1 MLPELGE
8 QGSNVFVVARP
19 GTVGARRVERGRA
32 GTPQLLDALLG
43 GEAEP
48 TSDVDGELRTLTITA
63 IQPGKFQPRH
73 TMSPDK
79 LEELSASIK
88 AQGVIQP
95 VVVREI
101 GRDRFELI
109 AGERRWR
116 AAQKAG
122 LAEIP
127 AVVRKVPDQA
137 VVAMALI
144 ENIQRE
150 NLSPLEEAQALSRLI
165 EEFHLTHQETAD
177 AVGRSRAAVS
187 NLLRLLD
194 LPAEVKRLLDE
205 RKLDMGHARALA
217 ALPEARAT
225 ELALEAAE
233 HGWSVRELEEAARRP
248 EAGAKKPVPKK
259 AGARDPNIAALERDL
274 AEKLATRVVIAHAKN
289 GRGKLVIHYH
299 SVDELDG
306 ILEKLN

>member
-1 MLPELGE
+1 MAAKKRGLG
-8 QGSNVFVVARP
+8 
-19 GTVGARRVERGRA
+19 RG
-32 GTPQLLDALLG
+32 LDALLG
-43 GEAEP
+43 GDAEP
-48 TSDVDGELRTLTITA
+48 VQTSNADGELRTLEIQA
-63 IQPGKFQPRH
+63 IQPGRYQPRH
-73 TMSPDK
+73 AMDPERLD
-79 LEELSASIK
+79 ELAASIK

-101 GRDRFELI
+101 SKGRFELI

-122 LAEIP
+122 LSEIP
-127 AVVRKVPDQA
+127 ALVKVVADQA

-165 EEFHLTHQETAD
+165 DEFHLTQQETAD
-177 AVGRSRAAVS
+177 AVGRSRPAVS

-194 LPAEVKRLLDE
+194 LPAEIKRLLDE

-217 ALPEARAT
+217 TLPEARAT
-225 ELALEAAE
+225 ALALEAAE
-233 HGWSVRELEEAARRP
+233 QGWSVRELEEAARRADAP
-248 EAGAKKPVPKK
+248 PKGKAKKPGP
-259 AGARDPNIAALERDL
+259 RDPNIAALERDL

-299 SVDELDG
+299 SIDELDG
-306 ILEKLN
+306 ILERVH

>member
-1 MLPELGE
+1 MAAKKRGLG
-8 QGSNVFVVARP
+8 
-19 GTVGARRVERGRA
+19 RG
-32 GTPQLLDALLG
+32 LDALLG
-43 GEAEP
+43 GDAEP
-48 TSDVDGELRTLTITA
+48 VQTSNADGELRTLEIQA
-63 IQPGKFQPRH
+63 IQPGRYQPRH
-73 TMSPDK
+73 AMDPERLD
-79 LEELSASIK
+79 ELAASIK

-95 VVVREI
+95 IVVREI
-101 GRDRFELI
+101 SKDRFELI

-122 LAEIP
+122 LSEIP
-127 AVVRKVPDQA
+127 ALVKVVADQA

-165 EEFHLTHQETAD
+165 DEFHLTQQETAD
-177 AVGRSRAAVS
+177 AVGRSRPAVS

-194 LPAEVKRLLDE
+194 LPAEIKRLLDE

-217 ALPEARAT
+217 TLPEARAT
-225 ELALEAAE
+225 ALALEAAE
-233 HGWSVRELEEAARRP
+233 QGWSVRELEEAARRA
-248 EAGAKKPVPKK
+248 EAPPKGKAKKPGP
-259 AGARDPNIAALERDL
+259 RDPNIAALERDL

-299 SVDELDG
+299 SIDELDG
-306 ILEKLN
+306 ILERVH

>member
-1 MLPELGE
+1 MAAKKRGLG
-8 QGSNVFVVARP
+8 
-19 GTVGARRVERGRA
+19 RG
-32 GTPQLLDALLG
+32 LDALLG
-43 GEAEP
+43 GDAEREP
-48 TSDVDGELRTLTITA
+48 TSEGDGELRTLTIA
-63 IQPGKFQPRH
+63 KIQPGRYQPRH
-73 TMSPDK
+73 AMDPERLD
-79 LEELSASIK
+79 ELAASIR

-95 VVVREI
+95 IVVREI
-101 GRDRFELI
+101 SRDRYELI

-127 AVVRKVPDQA
+127 ALVKAVPDQA

-165 EEFHLTHQETAD
+165 QEFHLTHQEAAD

-217 ALPEARAT
+217 TLPEERAT
-225 ELALEAAE
+225 LLALQAAE
-233 HGWSVRELEEAARRP
+233 HGWSVRELEEAARRAEMQP
-248 EAGAKKPVPKK
+248 KGKAKK
-259 AGARDPNIAALERDL
+259 AAARDPNIAALERDL
-274 AEKLATRVVIAHAKN
+274 AEKLATRVVIAHARS

-306 ILEKLN
+306 ILERLH

>member
-1 MLPELGE
+1 MAAKKRGLG
-8 QGSNVFVVARP
+8 
-19 GTVGARRVERGRA
+19 RG
-32 GTPQLLDALLG
+32 LDALLG
-43 GEAEP
+43 GDAEP
-48 TSDVDGELRTLTITA
+48 VTSGNDGELRTLAIVTI
-63 IQPGKFQPRH
+63 QRGRYQPRH
-73 TMSPDK
+73 AMDPERLDD
-79 LEELSASIK
+79 LAASIR

-95 VVVREI
+95 IVVREI
-101 GRDRFELI
+101 GRDRYELI

-122 LAEIP
+122 LTDIP
-127 AVVRKVPDQA
+127 ALVKQVPDQA

-165 EEFHLTHQETAD
+165 QEFHLTHQETAE
-177 AVGRSRAAVS
+177 AIGRSRASVS

-217 ALPEARAT
+217 TLPDERAT
-225 ELALEAAE
+225 MLALQAAE
-233 HGWSVRELEEAARRP
+233 HGWSVRELEEAARRA
-248 EAGAKKPVPKK
+248 EAQPKGKAKK
-259 AGARDPNIAALERDL
+259 AAARDPNIAALERDL
-274 AEKLATRVVIAHAKN
+274 AEKLATRVVIAHARS

-306 ILEKLN
+306 ILERLH